1 MLLDTHTL
9 LWFLE
14 DDPKLPPNI
23 KELIEDSDSIVV
35 SIITLWEIAIKLSI
49 NKLILQFEFQELTT
63 FLDELTIQVL
73 PLSFE
78 DIQHYIGL
86 PLHHRDPFDRI
97 LIAQAINH
105 SWAIISVDSAFDEYP
120 IRRVWA

>member
-9 LWFLE
+9 LWFLG
-14 DDPKLPPNI
+14 DDPKLP
-23 KELIEDSDSIVV
+23 LIVREMIENSDGIFV

-49 NKLILQFEFQELTT
+49 NKLELQFQFEELAN
-63 FLDELTIQVL
+63 FLDELDIELL

-78 DIQHYIGL
+78 DTKCYVAL

-97 LIAQAINH
+97 LIAQATTN
-105 SWAIISVDSAFDEYP
+105 SLIIVSADSTFDAYS
-120 IRRVWA
+120 IQRVWV